1 MNQTEIINIIANIKA
16 KTSNA
21 EAEIQKLSNVFNKLK
36 LSDKLSKSLENS
48 FKEVLGNLNKYN
60 EKIELFGSGKQTS
73 KDLRDIIGLSNELS
87 RSVERLFL
95 NWDKISEQDLLESLD
110 SSEIKK
116 KQTEL
121 SQMSKS
127 IEKEFTDLGE
137 ATKNIFKNFK
147 TSDAA
152 KGISSMF
159 NENEKK
165 ILKSL
170 NIDDF
175 NVSFNEVEN
184 VVSKITDKVT
194 DLQAKVS
201 KFNSKDQ
208 SNLKIL
214 SSKDIQQQIIN
225 LGKPIQDLQNQLSQ
239 IGTTSKGVTLSERL
253 KRLLDIPDLGEDA
266 KKQIN
271 SFIEDISNPSKLS
284 QLSNIEDRINSLK
297 NTIKESGGTGSKK
310 ASSSLSQL
318 LNSSTVEQLKQLGIE
333 YNRIIQEIRNNP
345 LDIGLTG
352 SYADKFSKAF
362 EGLLSGD
369 SSSLITFLNNLN
381 NEINQFTTNAANI
394 EGIKRQISALEE
406 LRQSLLEI
414 YNASKMSG
422 LTQSKDDIESFKQVV
437 ESTVNSALEKFAL
450 SFNKVTDEAREAGGA
465 VREAA
470 NASNEMSN
478 DILRARGEIENLV
491 SSFIRFTTLEGIVD
505 IFRTSI
511 RSAINDVKELDA
523 AMNSIAVVTEMTT
536 DDLWN
541 QIDTYTDIA
550 NTTGSKIAG
559 AYQVAQLYYQQGLN
573 TNEVLTATTETLKLA
588 RVASIDY
595 AAATDYMTAA
605 VKGFGLAYTD
615 VTHIMDVYSNLAAK
629 TAADTE
635 EISIA
640 MSKVASIAHSTGMEL
655 ETTAAFLTQI
665 IATTREAPETAGTAL
680 KTIIARF
687 GEVKELIDKGQTS
700 GTDEEGQEVNINKI
714 QGALKLANVALLD
727 SKNQLRDL
735 DKVFIEL
742 AGQWDN
748 LDTLTQ
754 RYIATQAAGSRQQ
767 SRFLAL
773 MEDYKGLMET
783 VGYATNS
790 AGANN
795 EQFSKTL
802 ESLESKM
809 NGLNNAWTEFTTGIT
824 NQTVI
829 KGSVDTLTNLL
840 NIVNDITGAFG
851 PVGGSISKILLLFGS
866 LRLVGG
872 VTATTLN
879 KLGLDIEKLGL
890 GGLSLE
896 KVFASSKIINAFKSL
911 SASGEDF
918 IAIARKV
925 NSNLNTTTAAS
936 VAASGGLKKFFY
948 ILSGG
953 HPYILAITAGIAALV
968 SIFDLLIISNKEA
981 AESWE
986 NTVDKI
992 SENQNAFNE
1001 ARNKLQE
1008 LSDIQK
1014 GFIRESEEGELIE
1027 TDFDTL
1033 ARGVDK
1039 FGNNLSLT
1047 SEEYSAYNDLCEQ
1060 LIGLFPDLQTG
1071 YDSATQAISAQK
1083 DKLNELLEAKR
1094 EELKLEQMAAARNT
1108 ISGFKE
1114 DDGQKNAI
1122 ENYKNAFENALNN
1135 YDSRAIH
1142 KELSR
1147 LNSKGYYD
1155 FSPFEMGNITAYNSV
1170 GTFKAIIRDA
1180 DTIRERIG
1188 DNIEAAQRFETVLV
1202 QIKQVIATMEYTEK
1216 DNNSKFQDVLEAS
1229 LQANEDYYNLNP
1241 SIQGA
1246 LSNMINFGDYFT
1258 FENFD
1263 TKDKQDEL
1271 MNSLSQIVSIINAQ
1285 GEESEIQTALTQLF
1299 SPPEDKTKTYG
1310 EWLKFYEELM
1320 QTLYEAFK
1328 NTPGISV
1335 DMFNALFGTNFNNL
1349 TDMNNSTYS
1358 NNLNGSL
1365 SALNPYGNQTNYE
1378 LTVDTFTSNLASPGN
1393 SQAEVIIRKEFEKI
1407 SPSAMTSIINDT
1419 LNSKIDFSNIS
1430 LDGFGDW
1437 LEEQFE
1443 VDTSALDFN
1452 DTLET
1457 NFEDMADASRD
1468 AWDEIKEIDMSEIF
1482 DDGNIDDVEKMSD
1495 EYHNYIEVLDQLRE
1509 DYGGVLDEFAD
1520 TSGLD
1525 LSSQGIAQM
1534 AAEAQAAGMSLDQ
1547 FALSKMNANA
1557 ISILTQAGALSS
1569 DAIGAMSAASCY
1581 AEAARAKA
1589 AYERGDDYTTPWGT
1603 VVPNSNLLS
1612 YSNAWAGMGAL
1623 KTVGSGGG
1631 YSGGSSGGGGGGS
1644 QKENDAVAEQDPFY
1658 NYIKTVEQYE
1668 NALEDLQREQ
1678 DILTDPKTLRENL
1691 EAQEAE
1697 YQRLIGANQS
1707 YLNEVNKQLGI
1718 MQQEGIDKWGE
1729 YLSFAEDGSLRLN
1742 EKYFKST
1749 GDTAEQLDKW
1759 IEAYDDVLSRQI
1771 DLNEEIDDYKSELK
1785 DLWEGW
1791 RDDYIDIQE
1800 QLVDILIEEDEKA
1813 LEEKEKYYE
1822 KLEQQAEDY
1831 LEAVRKNIEEER
1843 KVRDRANAYEE
1854 LAQKQRRLALLQRD
1868 SSGRYDMEI
1877 QGLQEEIAQAQQ
1889 NLADQQVDDL
1899 LSALE
1904 EQMNEDQRRHEETLD
1919 MMGKQIE
1926 EFIENRVYIE
1936 EAEQIIAQGNEAI
1949 LAKLQTSEDYL
1960 QASDAQR
1967 QQMIDEWGPQI
1978 ANMNMY
1984 IESINNGIKTAAEY
1998 ISSMI
2003 NSGLTQATASIVQA
2017 IGTIQPTVIVN
2028 GTSYG
2033 GGGGGSSG
2041 GGGGGTSGGIID
2053 PCKGLCTGIC
2063 TGTCKTRCASD
2074 CTGGCSKTCTGSCKG
2089 GSTWGRY
2096 ADGGLVTY
2104 TGPAWVDGSPTK
2116 PEAFLNPY
2124 QTSLIGNF
2132 ATNLEKLISLNGT
2145 SGNSYV
2151 GGNCEINIEIGS
2163 LGTDYDIDKA
2173 INKVKQ
2179 EIINSTEFR
2188 NINIFKRSR

>member
-36 LSDKLSKSLENS
+36 LSDKLSKSLESS
-48 FKEVLGNLNKYN
+48 FREVFGNLNKYN

-116 KQTEL
+116 KQAEL
-121 SQMSKS
+121 SQMSKF
-127 IEKEFTDLGE
+127 IEKEFTELGE

-284 QLSNIEDRINSLK
+284 QLSNIEDRIDSLK
-297 NTIKESGGTGSKK
+297 NTIKESGGAGSKK

-333 YNRIIQEIRNNP
+333 YNKIIQEIKNNP

-450 SFNKVTDEAREAGGA
+450 SFNEVTDEAREAGGA

-573 TNEVLTATTETLKLA
+573 TNEVLTATIETLKLA

-687 GEVKELIDKGQTS
+687 GEVKELIDQGQTS

-735 DKVFIEL
+735 DDVFIEL

-829 KGSVDTLTNLL
+829 KGAVDILTDLL
-840 NIVNDITGAFG
+840 NVVNDITGVFG
-851 PVGGSISKILLLFGS
+851 PVGGSISKVLLLFGS

-872 VTATTLN
+872 ATATTLQ
-879 KLGLDIEKLGL
+879 KLGLDIDKLGL
-890 GGLSLE
+890 GGMSLE
-896 KVFASSKIINAFKSL
+896 KVFSSSKLINAFKAISV
-911 SASGEDF
+911 SGKDF
-918 IAIARKV
+918 VDIATKV
-925 NSNLNTTTAAS
+925 NGKLNETVVAS
-936 VAASGGLKKFFY
+936 VGAKGGLKKFWFV
-948 ILSGG
+948 LSGG
-953 HPYILAITAGIAALV
+953 HPYLVGAITIISALV
-968 SIFDLLIISNKEA
+968 AVFDLLTISNREA

-986 NTVDKI
+986 NTVNKI

-1001 ARNKLQE
+1001 ASDKLQQ

-1014 GFIRESEEGELIE
+1014 GFIRESGEGELIE

-1047 SEEYSAYNDLCEQ
+1047 SEEYSAYNNLCEQ
-1060 LIGLFPDLQTG
+1060 LIDLFPDLQTG
-1071 YDSATQAISAQK
+1071 YGNATQAISAQK
-1083 DKLNELLEAKR
+1083 DKLDELLEAKR
-1094 EELKLEQMAAARNT
+1094 EELRLDQQKAAREINESFTEGRSQKSGIRNYNNIFYNNTDPELLET
-1108 ISGFKE
+1108 ISYVNQTASNNGVEGLGGYFNTVSTLE
-1114 DDGQKNAI
+1114 DLQLFIDKS
-1122 ENYKNAFENALNN
+1122 EEMRKAFESTGQWENLDEIIQATKGMIKDIQYEQNEKNTTLKDWLIAGLQETDQW
-1135 YDSRAIH
+1135 YDVGA
-1142 KELSR
+1142 
-1147 LNSKGYYD
+1147 GVQ
-1155 FSPFEMGNITAYNSV
+1155 SV
-1170 GTFKAIIRDA
+1170 FQNLINESDIFTFD
-1180 DTIRERIG
+1180 
-1188 DNIEAAQRFETVLV
+1188 
-1202 QIKQVIATMEYTEK
+1202 
-1216 DNNSKFQDVLEAS
+1216 
-1229 LQANEDYYNLNP
+1229 NLN
-1241 SIQGA
+1241 
-1246 LSNMINFGDYFT
+1246 T
-1258 FENFD
+1258 VE
-1263 TKDKQDEL
+1263 KQNEFR
-1271 MNSLSQIVSIINAQ
+1271 
-1285 GEESEIQTALTQLF
+1285 TALQQLLIGINDTPELQQLQQLFNNLF
-1299 SPPEDKTKTYG
+1299 SPPSDSLESYG
-1310 EWLKFYEELM
+1310 QWQAYYNNLMTQIYDILKNSNIKSDL
-1320 QTLYEAFK
+1320 
-1328 NTPGISV
+1328 
-1335 DMFNALFGTNFNNL
+1335 FNALFGTSF
-1349 TDMNNSTYS
+1349 TSGQIAGSTYNPNYSGALS
-1358 NNLNGSL
+1358 N
-1365 SALNPYGNQTNYE
+1365 LNPYGNQANYE
-1378 LTVDTFTSNLASPGN
+1378 KTVDTFTSNLASTGD
-1393 SQAEVIIRKEFEKI
+1393 SQAEAIIRKEFEKI
-1407 SPSAMTSIINDT
+1407 SPSAMSSIINDT

-1430 LDGFGDW
+1430 LDGLGDW

-1443 VDTSALDFN
+1443 IDSSALEFD

-1482 DDGNIDDVEKMSD
+1482 DDGVIDDVEKMSD
-1495 EYHNYIEVLDQLRE
+1495 EYHNYIDVLDQLRE

-1534 AAEAQAAGMSLDQ
+1534 AAAAQAAGMSLDQ
-1547 FALSKMNANA
+1547 FALSKMNTNA
-1557 ISILTQAGALSS
+1557 ISILTQAEALSS

-1631 YSGGSSGGGGGGS
+1631 YSGGGSGGGGGGGR

-1822 KLEQQAEDY
+1822 ELEQQAEDY

-1843 KVRDRANAYEE
+1843 KARDRANAYEE

-1919 MMGKQIE
+1919 MMEKQIE

-1984 IESINNGIKTAAEY
+1984 IESVNNGIKTAAEY

-2028 GTSYG
+2028 GNSYG
-2033 GGGGGSSG
+2033 GGGGGG
-2041 GGGGGTSGGIID
+2041 VDEGGGGTSGGIID

>member
-48 FKEVLGNLNKYN
+48 FKEVFGTLNKYN

-73 KDLRDIIGLSNELS
+73 KDLRDIISLSNELN
-87 RSVERLFL
+87 RSVEKLFL
-95 NWDKISEQDLLESLD
+95 NWDKISEQDLLESLN

-127 IEKEFTDLGE
+127 IEKEFTELGE

-208 SNLKIL
+208 NNLKIL
-214 SSKDIQQQIIN
+214 SSKDIQQQITN

-297 NTIKESGGTGSKK
+297 NTIKESGGAGSKK

-333 YNRIIQEIRNNP
+333 YNKIIQEIKNNP

-369 SSSLITFLNNLN
+369 SNSLITFLNNLN

-414 YNASKMSG
+414 YNISKMSG

-465 VREAA
+465 AREAA
-470 NASNEMSN
+470 NASNEMAN
-478 DILRARGEIENLV
+478 DVLRARGEIENLV

-680 KTIIARF
+680 KTIVARF

-735 DKVFIEL
+735 DDVFIEL

-783 VGYATNS
+783 VGYATNA

-829 KGSVDTLTNLL
+829 KGSVDILTDLL

-851 PVGGSISKILLLFGS
+851 PVGGSISKVLLLFGS
-866 LRLVGG
+866 LRLAGG
-872 VTATTLN
+872 ATATTLN

-911 SASGEDF
+911 SASGNDF
-918 IAIARKV
+918 VEIAKNV
-925 NSNLNTTTAAS
+925 NSKLDATTVAS
-936 VAASGGLKKFFY
+936 VAASGGLKKFWFV
-948 ILSGG
+948 LSGG
-953 HPYILAITAGIAALV
+953 HPYLLAAIAGITALV
-968 SIFDLLIISNKEA
+968 SVFDLLTISNKEA

-1001 ARNKLQE
+1001 AGNKLQE
-1008 LSDIQK
+1008 LSDIQN
-1014 GFIRESEEGELIE
+1014 GFIRENEEGELIE

-1047 SEEYSAYNDLCEQ
+1047 SEEYSAYNNLCEQ
-1060 LIGLFPDLQTG
+1060 LIDLFPDLQAG
-1071 YDSATQAISAQK
+1071 YGNATQAISAQK
-1083 DKLNELLEAKR
+1083 YKLDELLEAKR
-1094 EELKLEQMAAARNT
+1094 EELKLDQQKAAREINESFT
-1108 ISGFKE
+1108 EGNSQRSG
-1114 DDGQKNAI
+1114 I
-1122 ENYKNAFENALNN
+1122 TN
-1135 YDSRAIH
+1135 YDNIFRNNTDSQLLRDIEFMSQVASNKGVEGVERLSYGVYTIKDLQLFIDKSEEIGEAINFT
-1142 KELSR
+1142 EQQWEDF
-1147 LNSKGYYD
+1147 NQIVQTTKGMIKDIQYD
-1155 FSPFEMGNITAYNSV
+1155 QNEKNTTLKDWLTAGLQETDEWYNV
-1170 GTFKAIIRDA
+1170 GT
-1180 DTIRERIG
+1180 G
-1188 DNIEAAQRFETVLV
+1188 V
-1202 QIKQVIATMEYTEK
+1202 QSV
-1216 DNNSKFQDVLEAS
+1216 FQNLI
-1229 LQANEDYYNLNP
+1229 NESDIFTFDNLN
-1241 SIQGA
+1241 
-1246 LSNMINFGDYFT
+1246 T
-1258 FENFD
+1258 VE
-1263 TKDKQDEL
+1263 KQNEFK
-1271 MNSLSQIVSIINAQ
+1271 
-1285 GEESEIQTALTQLF
+1285 TALQQLLIGINDDPELQQLQQLFNNLF
-1299 SPPEDKTKTYG
+1299 SPPSDSIESYGQWQTYYNNLMTQIYDI
-1310 EWLKFYEELM
+1310 LKNSNIKPDL
-1320 QTLYEAFK
+1320 
-1328 NTPGISV
+1328 
-1335 DMFNALFGTNFNNL
+1335 FNALFGTSF
-1349 TDMNNSTYS
+1349 TSGQIAGSTYNPNYS
-1358 NNLNGSL
+1358 GSL
-1365 SALNPYGNQTNYE
+1365 TNLNPYVTTNDYE
-1378 LTVDTFTSNLASPGN
+1378 TGISTISSGVGAPED
-1393 SQAEVIIRKEFEKI
+1393 IIRN
-1407 SPSAMTSIINDT
+1407 SLSGLNPSSV
-1419 LNSKIDFSNIS
+1419 SKIIENALNGNIDFNQIK
-1430 LDGFGDW
+1430 LQGFDEW
-1437 LEEQFE
+1437 LEEQFKT
-1443 VDTSALDFN
+1443 DTSALDFD

-1495 EYHNYIEVLDQLRE
+1495 EYYNYIEALDQLRE

-1557 ISILTQAGALSS
+1557 ISILTQSGALST
-1569 DAIGAMSAASCY
+1569 DAIAAMSAASCY
-1581 AEAARAKA
+1581 AEAANAKA
-1589 AYERGDDYTTPWGT
+1589 AYNAGEKYYTTASGIRIGRDQM
-1603 VVPNSNLLS
+1603 LS
-1612 YSNAWAGMGAL
+1612 YSNAMAGMGAL

-1631 YSGGSSGGGGGGS
+1631 YSGGGSGGGGGGGR

-1791 RDDYIDIQE
+1791 RDGYIDIQE

-1843 KVRDRANAYEE
+1843 KARDRANAYEE

-1949 LAKLQTSEDYL
+1949 LAKLQTSEEYL

-1984 IESINNGIKTAAEY
+1984 IESVNNGIKTAAEY

-2033 GGGGGSSG
+2033 GGGGGGSG
-2041 GGGGGTSGGIID
+2041 GGGGGTSGGTSNS
-2053 PCKGLCTGIC
+2053 CRKLCTF
-2063 TGTCKTRCASD
+2063 TCQGGCK
-2074 CTGGCSKTCTGSCKG
+2074 GGCSKTAAGLTSVCRNTCTGSCKG
-2089 GSTWGRY
+2089 NVTGMKY

-2145 SGNSYV
+2145 SGNSYT